1 MNKIN
6 VINVMLS
13 SKNVLFSVVYAF
25 LSKKIATFKKS
36 YETGINKLFFSSEE
50 KVFLKKEK
58 VCVVAE
64 HVHVGTSFWIMKSW
78 ILINQKTFECL
89 KEVLKN

>member
-13 SKNVLFSVVYAF
+13 SKNVLFSVAYAF
-25 LSKKIATFKKS
+25 SSKKIATFKKS

-50 KVFLKKEK
+50 KFSLKKEK

-78 ILINQKTFECL
+78 ILIN
-89 KEVLKN
+89 